1 VGRPRRRKLVDDR
14 EIPRGVATL
23 GSVVEV
29 HFDGACEP
37 PKGGGVATF
46 GYRIEGAGFLHE
58 DFGLAVRP
66 FSDHATNN
74 VAEYVAAIRALEWL
88 ADQRYPGDVVL
99 LGDSQLV
106 IRQMLGEYRVRAEHL
121 RAYHEHLGQLARKF
135 RRVEFRWIPREE
147 NARADALS
155 KRALVEAGV
164 EPRQHRPGEVIVVV
178 SEDEPREGP
187 SA

>member
-1 VGRPRRRKLVDDR
+1 VDDR

-23 GSVVEV
+23 GSLVEV

-37 PKGGGVATF
+37 PNGGGVATF
-46 GYRIEGAGFLHE
+46 GFHIEGAGLLHE
-58 DFGLAVRP
+58 DCGLAVRP
-66 FSDHATNN
+66 YSEHATNN

-88 ADQRYPGDVVL
+88 ADQRYSGEVVL

-121 RAYHEHLGQLARKF
+121 RAYHEHLIQLARKF
-135 RRVEFRWIPREE
+135 RHVQFRWIPREE

-155 KRALVEAGV
+155 KRALGAAGA
-164 EPRQHRPGEVIVVV
+164 EPRPRRPKKPGAVG
-178 SEDEPREGP
+178 SEDEPIEGP
-187 SA
+187 SP